1 MHVRKFIQMFYVWD
15 HPSMIVISCASK
27 GIVTKPWVA
36 VILLRLVLTS
46 VTTAALARLD
56 VQHIRQYS
64 SNAS

>member
-1 MHVRKFIQMFYVWD
+1 
-15 HPSMIVISCASK
+15 MIVISCASK